1 MVSGVYWA
9 TLVAVHDSIGDK
21 PAGRVT
27 ATVTVRFPQA
37 ATIIAQPSVSRVIQA
52 GPIAGAGP
60 GRNAH
65 EEVIVFVRR
74 ACGNR
79 PQSVPC
85 VELTPTD
92 AGSQL
97 LQAEQ
102 INSVTFEM
110 QVASMNRRVEG
121 FGTGLVF
128 LLP

>member
-9 TLVAVHDSIGDK
+9 TLVAAHDSIGDK
-21 PAGRVT
+21 PAGRT
-27 ATVTVRFPQA
+27 TGTVTVHFPQA

-52 GPIAGAGP
+52 GPDVAQGP
-60 GRNAH
+60 GLNTH

-74 ACGNR
+74 ACGLR
-79 PQSVPC
+79 PHVPC
-85 VELTPTD
+85 VWLTPED

-97 LQAEQ
+97 FQADQ
-102 INSVTFEM
+102 ISNVTFEI